1 MGRVKDMILDEEAK
15 DWVQE
20 QQKKIIS
27 KMHENIGYMYSSMI
41 DFDLIEDKN
50 LEYIEFILK
59 GDDTKRKIYPENIQ
73 EIDGVSIKYDPTAPS
88 FREKHPQYAQK
99 SIRIIPI
106 LNILY
111 MDYVFK
117 Q

>member
-20 QQKKIIS
+20 QQQKIIS
-27 KMHENIGYMYSSMI
+27 KMHENISYMYSSMI
-41 DFDLIEDKN
+41 DFDLIEDKD
-50 LEYIEFILK
+50 LKYIEIMLK
-59 GDDTKRKIYPENIQ
+59 GDNTKRTIYPENIE
-73 EIDGVSIKYDPTAPS
+73 EIDGVSIKYNPIAPT
-88 FREKHPQYAQK
+88 FIERHPEYKKK

-111 MDYVFK
+111 MEYVFNK
-117 Q
+117 

>member
-20 QQKKIIS
+20 QQKKIVS

-50 LEYIEFILK
+50 LKYIEFTLK
-59 GDDTKRKIYPENIQ
+59 GDNTKRKIYPENIK
-73 EIDGVSIKYDPTAPS
+73 EIDGVSIKYDPIAPIWK
-88 FREKHPQYAQK
+88 EEYPQYSEK

-106 LNILY
+106 LNIVY
-111 MDYVFK
+111 VEYVFNK
-117 Q
+117 

>member
-20 QQKKIIS
+20 QQQKIVS

-41 DFDLIEDKN
+41 DFDLIDDKK
-50 LEYIEFILK
+50 LEYIEIALK
-59 GDDTKRKIYPENIQ
+59 GDNTTRRIYPENIK
-73 EIDGVSIKYDPTAPS
+73 EIDGVSIKYDPTAPIL
-88 FREKHPQYAQK
+88 RKEHPTYNKK

-111 MDYVFK
+111 VEYVFNK
-117 Q
+117 